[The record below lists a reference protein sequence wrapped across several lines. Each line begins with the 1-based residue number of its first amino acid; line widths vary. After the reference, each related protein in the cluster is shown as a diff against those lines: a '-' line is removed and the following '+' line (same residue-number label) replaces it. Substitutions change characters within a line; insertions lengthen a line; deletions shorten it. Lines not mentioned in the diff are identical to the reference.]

1 MGITGNLQTMQLSE
15 LLQWLSLGQKTGT
28 LLIDGHGVEKRV
40 YFQNGRI
47 NSSSSSD
54 QREYL
59 GHFLVSH
66 GYITEEELK
75 MAMEVQEESNILL
88 GKILVMINAISET
101 DLLRLMRKK
110 AEESIYDVFLWEEG
124 DFEFVDG
131 DLPDL
136 KMVPLSLDVT
146 GIIMEGLRRYDEWQ
160 RIRLRVPDDSVV
172 PQIVRPL
179 NLDELSE
186 REKLIVPY
194 IDGQR
199 TIEAIALQTHNA
211 EFNVARLVFEGLRN
225 ETMALSE
232 SERTSRVVVA
242 AGGGGGGGTSEVE
255 QFLARGKAHLKED
268 PQKAYRM
275 FKVASDLD
283 PSDGRAAE
291 AIRQAE
297 REIKAALEKDGITGD
312 KIPELDI
319 PVSKLT
325 ELPFSPHEGF
335 VLSRINGSWDV
346 KSIMKIS
353 PMKEL
358 EVLMIF
364 QAFKKNGVIRWK
376 KK

>member
-1 MGITGNLQTMQLSE
+1 VGITGNLKTMQLSE

-28 LLIDGHGVEKRV
+28 LLIDGHGVEKRI
-40 YFQNGRI
+40 YFQGGRI

-88 GKILVMINAISET
+88 GKILVMINAISEP

-124 DFEFVDG
+124 NFEFVDG
-131 DLPDL
+131 ELPEL

-160 RIRLRVPDDSVV
+160 RIRLRVPDDTAI
-172 PQIVRPL
+172 PEIVGPL
-179 NLDELSE
+179 NFDDLSE

-199 TIEAIALQTHNA
+199 SIEEIALQTHNA

-225 ETMALSE
+225 ETMALAQAV
-232 SERTSRVVVA
+232 RPSRKEVA
-242 AGGGGGGGTSEVE
+242 VGVGAPEDEVE

-283 PSDGRAAE
+283 PTDGRAAE

-297 REIKAALEKDGITGD
+297 REIKSALEKDGITGERV
-312 KIPELDI
+312 PEIAI

-325 ELPFSPHEGF
+325 EMNFSPHEGF
-335 VLSRINGSWDV
+335 VLSRINGAWDV

-353 PMKEL
+353 PIKEL

-364 QAFKKNGVIRWK
+364 QGLAKSGVIQWK

>member
-1 MGITGNLQTMQLSE
+1 MQLSE

-28 LLIDGHGVEKRV
+28 LLIDGHGVEKRI
-40 YFQNGRI
+40 YFQGGRI

-242 AGGGGGGGTSEVE
+242 AGGGGAGATSEVE

-319 PVSKLT
+319 PVTKLT

>member
-1 MGITGNLQTMQLSE
+1 MGITGNLKTMQLSE

-28 LLIDGHGVEKRV
+28 LLIDGHGVEKRI

-110 AEESIYDVFLWEEG
+110 AEESIFDVFLWEEG

-131 DLPDL
+131 ELPDL

-172 PQIVRPL
+172 PRIVRPL
-179 NLDELSE
+179 NIDELSE

-194 IDGQR
+194 IDGHR
-199 TIEAIALQTHNA
+199 TIEEIALQTHNA

-225 ETMALSE
+225 ETMGLVLV
-232 SERTSRVVVA
+232 ERPSRQAVA
-242 AGGGGGGGTSEVE
+242 VGAGGSGSEVE
-255 QFLARGKAHLKED
+255 QFLARGKAHLKDD

-283 PSDGRAAE
+283 PSDGRAAD

-297 REIKAALEKDGITGD
+297 REIKGALAKDGITGD
-312 KIPELDI
+312 RIPEI
-319 PVSKLT
+319 AISVSKLT

-335 VLSRINGSWDV
+335 VLSRINGVWDV

-353 PMKEL
+353 PIKEL

-364 QAFKKNGVIRWK
+364 QSLAKNEVIRWK